1 MTNISFPGIFGDRV
15 FSIDPAAFSV
25 FGREIRWYGLII
37 CVGIILAVLNTVRC
51 AKKEGIC
58 TDDVLDYAIFV
69 VPCGIIGARAY
80 YVLTSL
86 SEYSS
91 FGEAIAIWNGGLA
104 IYGGVIGGAIATL
117 LVSLYK
123 KQSFIKMADA
133 IATSVMIGQMIG
145 RWGNFCN
152 GEAYG
157 SLEGIDLL
165 GNFIAT
171 PGFKNNYI
179 LRMVIQSESSFGTET
194 VHPTFF
200 YESVWNLL
208 GFLIITFFVYR
219 AKKFDGQIILS
230 YLAWYGFGRFFIE
243 GLRTDSLYLGNTGI
257 RISQLL
263 ALLTFLFA
271 VAAMIIIPVLKKKNA
286 ESEKEYTNQF
296 DTTNAESTES
306 QDQTITTDEK
316 NTDTDSVTE
325 DN

>member
-1 MTNISFPGIFGDRV
+1 
-15 FSIDPAAFSV
+15 
-25 FGREIRWYGLII
+25 
-37 CVGIILAVLNTVRC
+37 
-51 AKKEGIC
+51 
-58 TDDVLDYAIFV
+58 
-69 VPCGIIGARAY
+69 
-80 YVLTSL
+80 
-86 SEYSS
+86 
-91 FGEAIAIWNGGLA
+91 
-104 IYGGVIGGAIATL
+104 
-117 LVSLYK
+117 
-123 KQSFIKMADA
+123 
-133 IATSVMIGQMIG
+133 
-145 RWGNFCN
+145 
-152 GEAYG
+152 
-157 SLEGIDLL
+157 
-165 GNFIAT
+165 
-171 PGFKNNYI
+171 
-179 LRMVIQSESSFGTET
+179 MVIQSESSFGTET